1 MMQLLDTFKYRAVGH
16 ENVEP
21 AIVVVVEESDATA
34 GFLEQPALVRD
45 AAKNVDCSAQT
56 SLSGNICEMKS
67 RQMVRTALGFLAGRG
82 YRRSLKCRCV
92 TQSRQQHRRGDYPA
106 QPPKLPLEV
115 PPRSSKAGAS
125 IKAPARISHVTPH
138 P

>member
-1 MMQLLDTFKYRAVGH
+1 M
-16 ENVEP
+16 
-21 AIVVVVEESDATA
+21 VVVVEESDATA

-92 TQSRQQHRRGDYPA
+92 TQSRQQHRRGYNP
-106 QPPKLPLEV
+106 
-115 PPRSSKAGAS
+115 
-125 IKAPARISHVTPH
+125 PH
-138 P
+138 PPNFTQKSPSRPFKPVRPPHSPPTPPPHSPSRTPLPFPPSF